1 MINRSVLVGRLT
13 DKPNLSSTQTGKS
26 VIAFTVAVNRNYKNA
41 AGKVEADFIRCVAW
55 NKIAEN
61 INTYCNKGSLVGID
75 GHIQTRHYDDKNG
88 NRVYTTEVIVD
99 GFSILE
105 SKKEQEERTNNAKYN
120 NSNTNSNYNDNSN
133 FSSGDTI
140 DISDDDLPF

>member
-133 FSSGDTI
+133 FGSGDTI

>member
-61 INTYCNKGSLVGID
+61 INTYCTKGSLVGID

-120 NSNTNSNYNDNSN
+120 NSNTNSNYNDTSN
-133 FSSGDTI
+133 FNSGDTI